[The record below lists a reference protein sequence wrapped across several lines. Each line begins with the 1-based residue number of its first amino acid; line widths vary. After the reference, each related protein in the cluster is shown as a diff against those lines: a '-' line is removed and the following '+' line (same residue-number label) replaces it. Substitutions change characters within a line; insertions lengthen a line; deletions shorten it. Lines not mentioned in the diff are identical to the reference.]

1 MPIGKIDPFV
11 FKLIEVLADPYAIF
25 GADGK
30 IIRQND
36 AFSRWVWPLR
46 AQPESNGSFYDL
58 FSPSKKNTLEAAI
71 GTIIRFGSPGVPAF
85 FSSLS
90 RGYRYRYRHLR
101 RRIG

>member
-71 GTIIRFGSPGVPAF
+71 GTIIRFSTQRALPCT
-85 FSSLS
+85 SLM
-90 RGYRYRYRHLR
+90 RTLG
-101 RRIG
+101 INFAIE